1 MRSRGSQVVDRAGTA
16 NGKFVEIIDTATIQR
31 RVAELGEEITN
42 DHPDEDVVVIC
53 ILKGSLLFMKDLM
66 DHLPLTYTPEFLAL
80 TRFGH
85 DGRVS
90 VTLDVSVPL
99 EGRDVLLVLDIV
111 DTGLTLNTIRT
122 MLEAHGARSVRTA
135 ALLDKAPRRIVDVD
149 VEYRGFEVGDEYLL
163 GYGLDYEGLY
173 RNLTSVWAVLDMAHF
188 TEDPRSFAPIAYGA
202 GASAAGDSVTV

>member
-1 MRSRGSQVVDRAGTA
+1 MGDLNGQYVQV
-16 NGKFVEIIDTATIQR
+16 IDEATIQR
-31 RVAELGEEITN
+31 RVAEMASDIAA
-42 DHPDEDVVVIC
+42 DHGDDVVVIC

-66 DHLPLTYTPEFLAL
+66 DHLPYTYTPEFLAL
-80 TRFGH
+80 TRFGR

-90 VTLDVSVPL
+90 VALDVSVPL
-99 EGRDVLLVLDIV
+99 EGRDVLVVLDTV

-122 MLEAHGARSVRTA
+122 MLEAHGARSVSTA

-173 RNLTSVWAVLDMAHF
+173 RNLKSVWAVLDMPAF
-188 TEDPRSFAPIAYGA
+188 TDDPRAFAAIAYGEA
-202 GASAAGDSVTV
+202 SGAAAAPVTR

>member
-1 MRSRGSQVVDRAGTA
+1 MADPNGQYVQV
-16 NGKFVEIIDTATIQR
+16 IDEATIQR
-31 RVAELGEEITN
+31 RVAEMASDIAA
-42 DHPDEDVVVIC
+42 DHGDDVVVIC

-66 DHLPLTYTPEFLAL
+66 DHLPYTYTPEFLAL
-80 TRFGH
+80 TRFGR

-90 VTLDVSVPL
+90 VALDVSVPL
-99 EGRDVLLVLDIV
+99 EGRDVLVVLDTV

-122 MLEAHGARSVRTA
+122 MLEAHGARSVSTA

-173 RNLTSVWAVLDMAHF
+173 RNLKSVWAVLDMPAF
-188 TEDPRSFAPIAYGA
+188 TDDPRAFAAIAYGEA
-202 GASAAGDSVTV
+202 SGAAAAPVTR

>member
-1 MRSRGSQVVDRAGTA
+1 MGDLNGQYVQV
-16 NGKFVEIIDTATIQR
+16 IDEATIQR
-31 RVAELGEEITN
+31 RVAEMASDIAA
-42 DHPDEDVVVIC
+42 DHGDDVVVIC

-66 DHLPLTYTPEFLAL
+66 DHLPYTYTPEFLAL
-80 TRFGH
+80 TRFGR

-90 VTLDVSVPL
+90 VALDVSVPL
-99 EGRDVLLVLDIV
+99 EGRDVVVVLDTV

-122 MLEAHGARSVRTA
+122 MLEAHGARSVSTA

-173 RNLTSVWAVLDMAHF
+173 RNLKSVWAVLDMPAF
-188 TEDPRSFAPIAYGA
+188 TDDPRAFASIAYGDA
-202 GASAAGDSVTV
+202 SGAAAAPVTR